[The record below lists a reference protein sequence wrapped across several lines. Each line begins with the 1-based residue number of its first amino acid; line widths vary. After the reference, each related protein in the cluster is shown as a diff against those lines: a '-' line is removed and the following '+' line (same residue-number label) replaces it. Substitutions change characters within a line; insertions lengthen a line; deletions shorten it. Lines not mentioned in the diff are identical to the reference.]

1 MIRAAGDAGL
11 LVELEPVID
20 AAINARALAIA
31 AALRDAALPGVR
43 DVVPAYRSVAIH
55 FDTTADTR
63 SLTPRIAALA
73 DQAVATG
80 QGRDVEVPIVYDGVD
95 LDAVATRAGL
105 SPQAVADRHAAG
117 EYRVFMLGFLPG
129 FPYMG
134 SVDAAIAAP
143 RHPTPRLRV
152 PAGSVGI
159 AGRQTGI
166 YPCESPGGWQIIGR
180 TPLPMFDA
188 SREEPA
194 TLMPGDR
201 VRFVREGAP
210 RKRAPYET
218 APREGAPY
226 GRAPLHGVSPA
237 ITVLA
242 PGLFTTVQDEGRWG
256 YQALGVPVGG
266 ALDQRAYA
274 RANRLVGNAAGA
286 AAIEATIAGPEL
298 RFERRTAVA
307 ITGADL
313 SPTLGGQGVP
323 MDQPFPCPAGA
334 VLRFGRR
341 LRGARAY
348 IAVAGGID
356 VPMVLGSRS
365 AHALSGLGGRL
376 LRAGDSLSV
385 GAAPAGA
392 GIARPAAEDAPDRL
406 DSPVTLRLRPGPQA
420 ASFAAEAFD
429 ILAGATFR
437 LSSRSNRMGYRLEGA
452 SLPSLPGEMISDA
465 TFTGALQVPPDGAPI
480 LLMADRQTIGGYP
493 QLAVVV
499 ADDLPRAAQ
508 LAPGDAV
515 RFEVC
520 G

>member
-20 AAINARALAIA
+20 AAVNARALAIA
-31 AALRDAALPGVR
+31 AAVRGAALPGVR
-43 DVVPAYRSVAIH
+43 DVVPACRSVAIH
-55 FDTTADTR
+55 LDTAADAR
-63 SLTPRIAALA
+63 ALTPRIAALA
-73 DQAVATG
+73 DSAVATE

-134 SVDAAIAAP
+134 PVDAAIAAP
-143 RHPTPRLRV
+143 RHATPRLRV

-166 YPCESPGGWQIIGR
+166 YPLESPGGWQIIGR

-188 SREEPA
+188 SRDQPA

-201 VRFVREGAP
+201 VRFVRDEAP
-210 RKRAPYET
+210 RKGAPYEQ

-226 GRAPLHGVSPA
+226 SRAPLYGAPPA

-242 PGLFTTVQDEGRWG
+242 PGLFTTIQDDGRWG

-286 AAIEATIAGPEL
+286 AVIEATILGPEL
-298 RFERRTAVA
+298 RFERRTSVA

-313 SPTLGGQGVP
+313 SPTLDGRRLPINQ
-323 MDQPFPCPAGA
+323 QFECPAGA
-334 VLRFGRR
+334 VLRFGPR

-365 AHALSGLGGRL
+365 THALTGLGGRP
-376 LRAGDSLSV
+376 LRAGDTLTV
-385 GAAPAGA
+385 GDAPASA
-392 GIARPAAEDAPDRL
+392 GRGAPDVEDVAYGL
-406 DSPVTLRLRPGPQA
+406 DSPVTLRVRRGPQA
-420 ASFAAEAFD
+420 ASLPAD
-429 ILAGATFR
+429 TLGILGRSSFR
-437 LSSRSNRMGYRLEGA
+437 LSSRSIRLGYRLEGA
-452 SLPSLPGEMISDA
+452 SLPA
-465 TFTGALQVPPDGAPI
+465 PP
-480 LLMADRQTIGGYP
+480 
-493 QLAVVV
+493 
-499 ADDLPRAAQ
+499 
-508 LAPGDAV
+508 
-515 RFEVC
+515 
-520 G
+520 